1 MPRSSRA
8 TLPSDALAAP
18 KPKYDDNVFVN
29 CPFDSEYEPIFHAV
43 VFSIHDCG
51 YVARCAL
58 EADDSGDVRIEKIL
72 AIIDQC
78 KLGIHDISR
87 TELSERNLPRFNM
100 PLELGLF
107 LGARRFGQG
116 KTKNTL
122 IVDSEPHRYQIFCSD
137 ISGQDIRVHK
147 KDPVEAIKVVR
158 DWLRTN
164 RSDVKIPGGTVIA
177 GRYKE
182 FTEQLPELKEEMQLG
197 EDTLTFADYISVLIG
212 WLSENDWKP

>member
-8 TLPSDALAAP
+8 AL
-18 KPKYDDNVFVN
+18 KPKYDDSVFVN
-29 CPFDSEYEPIFHAV
+29 CPFDSEYEPIFHAI

-87 TELSERNLPRFNM
+87 TELNEHSLPRFNM

-107 LGARRFGQG
+107 LGASRFGQG
-116 KTKNTL
+116 KTRWNG
-122 IVDSEPHRYQIFCSD
+122 HRRALQ
-137 ISGQDIRVHK
+137 RVHRG
-147 KDPVEAIKVVR
+147 VTRAE
-158 DWLRTN
+158 
-164 RSDVKIPGGTVIA
+164 
-177 GRYKE
+177 GR
-182 FTEQLPELKEEMQLG
+182 
-197 EDTLTFADYISVLIG
+197 
-212 WLSENDWKP
+212 ND

>member
-1 MPRSSRA
+1 M
-8 TLPSDALAAP
+8 
-18 KPKYDDNVFVN
+18 
-29 CPFDSEYEPIFHAV
+29 I
-43 VFSIHDCG
+43 
-51 YVARCAL
+51 ARCAL

-87 TELSERNLPRFNM
+87 TELNEHSLPRFNM

-107 LGARRFGQG
+107 LGASRFGQG
-116 KTKNTL
+116 KTKKITL

-158 DWLRTN
+158 DWLRAN
-164 RSDVKIPGGTVIA
+164 RRDVKIPGGTVIA

-182 FTEQLPELKEEMQLG
+182 FTEELPELKEEMQLG
-197 EDTLTFADYISVLIG
+197 EDKLTFADYISVKRNWSSPSRATALPG
-212 WLSENDWKP
+212 KCH

>member
-8 TLPSDALAAP
+8 AL
-18 KPKYDDNVFVN
+18 KPKYDDSVFVN
-29 CPFDSEYEPIFHAV
+29 CPFDSEYEPIFHAI

-87 TELSERNLPRFNM
+87 TELNEHSLPRFNM

-107 LGARRFGQG
+107 LGASRFGQG
-116 KTKNTL
+116 KTKKITL

-158 DWLRTN
+158 DWLRAN
-164 RSDVKIPGGTVIA
+164 RRDVKIPGGTVIA

-182 FTEQLPELKEEMQLG
+182 FTEELPELKEEMQLG
-197 EDTLTFADYISVLIG
+197 EDKLTFADYISVLIG
-212 WLSENDWKP
+212 WC